1 MRSEDQGRALEEVV
15 TRLVERT
22 VAAGG
27 QRLEAVLADAVYHER
42 QRLEKDRSREGR
54 QERARW
60 EGLRARLG
68 GGSFEER
75 RRILRDVVEGF
86 TREVIGH
93 FDPRIHAVAT
103 RAVPL
108 GLSALLHATSP
119 RQLLRRFPDL
129 SLDDRIVVDGEVEHA
144 RALRERGTL
153 VCTPTHSS
161 NLDSIVLGYAMHQHG
176 FPPLLYG
183 AGKNL
188 FENPLVGFF
197 MHHLGAYKVD
207 RRKTAPLYREV
218 LKEFATVSLEYG
230 YDNLFFPGGTRCRS
244 GVVEQ
249 KLKLGLLGTGLRAM
263 ANNLRS
269 GRPRPGIYVVPMVLS
284 YELVLE
290 AETLID
296 DHLRE
301 VGKARYIITDDEF
314 ASPRRWL
321 AFLQSVLE
329 LDARIH
335 LTFLPPLDPFG
346 NRVDREGRSLD
357 GRGRPIDPA
366 RYLLD
371 PDGRIVDDEAR
382 DHEYTRELG
391 ERLADAFKRGNT
403 VMATHLVAW
412 AAWSELRRQN
422 PGLDLYRFL
431 RTGGDVPTLPFARL
445 VQAVEALRARLSELA
460 QDGRL
465 RLSERVRALAPDEL
479 LLAALRS
486 LGTYHSRPA
495 LERVGDRVHARDR
508 ALLLYYRNRLT
519 GYGLD
524 GDDER

>member
-1 MRSEDQGRALEEVV
+1 MRSEDQGRALEEVT
-15 TRLVERT
+15 TRIVERT
-22 VAAGG
+22 LAAGG

-42 QRLEKDRSREGR
+42 QRLEKDRSRAGR
-54 QERARW
+54 RELARW
-60 EGLRARLG
+60 EEIRTRLSS
-68 GGSFEER
+68 GSYAER
-75 RRILRDVVEGF
+75 RRLLRDVTADF

-103 RAVPL
+103 RAVPF
-108 GLSALLHATSP
+108 GLSALLHAASP
-119 RQLLRRFPDL
+119 RQLLQRFPDL
-129 SLDDRIVVDGEVEHA
+129 RLDDRIVVDGELEHA
-144 RALRERGTL
+144 QALRAHGTL

-161 NLDSIVLGYAMHQHG
+161 NLDSIVLGYAMHQQG

-218 LKEFATVSLEYG
+218 LKEFAVVSLEYG

-244 GVVEQ
+244 NVVETR
-249 KLKLGLLGTGLRAM
+249 LKLGLLGTSLKAL
-263 ANNLRS
+263 ANNLRA
-269 GRPRPGIYVVPMVLS
+269 GKPRPGIFIVPMVLS

-290 AETLID
+290 AETLVD

-301 VGKARYIITDDEF
+301 TGKARYIITDDEF

-321 AFLQSVLE
+321 AFLRGILE

-335 LTFLPPLDPFG
+335 LTFLPPLDPLG

-357 GRGRPIDPA
+357 GRGRPVDVA
-366 RYLLD
+366 RYLMD
-371 PDGRIVDDEAR
+371 EAGRIVDDEER

-391 ERLADAFKRGNT
+391 ERLGEAFLRGNT
-403 VMATHLVAW
+403 VMVTHLVAW
-412 AAWSELRRQN
+412 AAFAELRRQN

-431 RTGGDVPTLPFARL
+431 RTGGDAASLPLGRL
-445 VQAVEALRARLSELA
+445 VQLVDQLRVRLAELA
-460 QDGRL
+460 GQGRL
-465 RLSERVRALAPDEL
+465 RLSERVRSAQPDEQVL
-479 LLAALRS
+479 QALRAF
-486 LGTYHSRPA
+486 GTYHARPA

-508 ALLLYYRNRLT
+508 ALLLYYRNRLV
-519 GYGLD
+519 GYGLE
-524 GDDER
+524 GES